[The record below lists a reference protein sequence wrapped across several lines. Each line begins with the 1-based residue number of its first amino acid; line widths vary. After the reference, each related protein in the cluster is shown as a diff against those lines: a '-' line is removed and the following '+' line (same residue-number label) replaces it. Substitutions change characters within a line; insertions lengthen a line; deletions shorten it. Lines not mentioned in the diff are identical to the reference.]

1 MTNTQIANA
10 LLHMIGEDN
19 ENNVALIRAAIIV
32 LEREEKP
39 KPKPEP
45 VKAPEK
51 KKTAPKTEKK
61 PFDIGKAVAC
71 YKAGRTI
78 SWIADEMGVSAVTV
92 SNHLKKAGVKK

>member
-1 MTNTQIANA
+1 MTNIQAVRA
-10 LLHMIGEDN
+10 LLELTGEDRDLDA
-19 ENNVALIRAAIIV
+19 VLIYAAIAV
-32 LEREEKP
+32 LDREEKQAT
-39 KPKPEP
+39 P
-45 VKAPEK
+45 VKAPEPAPEK
-51 KKTAPKTEKK
+51 KKNQK